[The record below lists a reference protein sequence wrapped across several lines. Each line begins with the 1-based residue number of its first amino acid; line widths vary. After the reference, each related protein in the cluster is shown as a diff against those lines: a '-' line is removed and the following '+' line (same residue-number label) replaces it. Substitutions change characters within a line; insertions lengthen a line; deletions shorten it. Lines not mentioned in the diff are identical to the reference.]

1 MATPLKY
8 RHKGKTDI
16 EATFFISAPYIRLS
30 DLGLIP
36 KTSPHT
42 TKAPPLAPHT
52 PTRPSM
58 RKRSQLV
65 SATTYTPR
73 DATGLEHAKP
83 SHQVQPVHQN
93 QPTTAPTTPHATYP
107 GSYTQNR
114 RANCSRG
121 HKTRRHAPP
130 PTPHATNPGSNTQN
144 CRTRCS
150 WCTKINPTTVPTT
163 PHATKPSPYQHVLPE
178 EVLWVV
184 ADVEERVTPGV
195 ERLALT
201 GCRYA
206 GVSDEYDVALLLG
219 YEGYRGEWEGV

>member
-1 MATPLKY
+1 M
-8 RHKGKTDI
+8 GKIYI
-16 EATFFISAPYIRLS
+16 ELTFFISAPYIRLS

-93 QPTTAPTTPHATYP
+93 QPHDRTTYTPRDATGLKHA
-107 GSYTQNR
+107 
-114 RANCSRG
+114 
-121 HKTRRHAPP
+121 
-130 PTPHATNPGSNTQN
+130 
-144 CRTRCS
+144 
-150 WCTKINPTTVPTT
+150 
-163 PHATKPSPYQHVLPE
+163 KPSHQVHSGAQNTPTRITAYTSRDETPPKQSKPSHQVQS
-178 EVLWVV
+178 
-184 ADVEERVTPGV
+184 VT
-195 ERLALT
+195 R
-201 GCRYA
+201 
-206 GVSDEYDVALLLG
+206 
-219 YEGYRGEWEGV
+219 

>member
-1 MATPLKY
+1 MTFFGLKEQ
-8 RHKGKTDI
+8 RQSIGNSLKTSAQGETDI

-93 QPTTAPTTPHATYP
+93 QPHDRTTYTSRDTTGLKYAKLSHQVHSGAQNTPTRITAYTSRDASGLEHAKLSHQVHS
-107 GSYTQNR
+107 GAQN
-114 RANCSRG
+114 
-121 HKTRRHAPP
+121 P
-130 PTPHATNPGSNTQN
+130 PTRITAYTSRDKTLTLP
-144 CRTRCS
+144 TR
-150 WCTKINPTTVPTT
+150 PV
-163 PHATKPSPYQHVLPE
+163 
-178 EVLWVV
+178 
-184 ADVEERVTPGV
+184 
-195 ERLALT
+195 
-201 GCRYA
+201 
-206 GVSDEYDVALLLG
+206 
-219 YEGYRGEWEGV
+219 